1 MDKPMPINING
12 YNTYFVEVQ
21 DKAGNYLLIH
31 IPPNANKNIAHI
43 CGSLI
48 NGHLIQ
54 QVDYEKVDGKIAF
67 IKAYY

>member
-1 MDKPMPINING
+1 MNEPTPVNING
-12 YNTYFVEVQ
+12 YDTYFVEVQ
-21 DKAGNYLLIH
+21 NGTENYLLIH
-31 IPPNANKNIAHI
+31 IPQHANKNIAHI
-43 CGSLI
+43 CGSVI